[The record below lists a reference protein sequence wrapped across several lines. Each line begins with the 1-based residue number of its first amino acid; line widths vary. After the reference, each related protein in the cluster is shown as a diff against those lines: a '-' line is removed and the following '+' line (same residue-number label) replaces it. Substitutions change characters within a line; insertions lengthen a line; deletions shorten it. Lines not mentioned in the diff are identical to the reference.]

1 VTKLDQSHD
10 SISSRIER
18 LEQQNRRLKRGA
30 LACLLL
36 FAGIGLM
43 AQTKQRAA
51 APRARPPAVPRV
63 RTVEAE
69 SFILKDSSGRVRA
82 ELSMSGTGPSLKL
95 KDEAG
100 AALVTLA
107 LNDGAPKGPM
117 LLMSG
122 PQRQAAFALSV
133 LDGGGSQLS
142 LTGERPDIQ
151 LRLGVTPEGTAV
163 ELTDKNG
170 FTTTLGNGVQVTR
183 NGQVKNTSAAAIAL
197 YGKERR
203 MLWSAP

>member
-1 VTKLDQSHD
+1 VSKQSQGHD
-10 SISSRIER
+10 SLSSRIER
-18 LEQQNRRLKRGA
+18 LEQQNRRFRRGA
-30 LACLLL
+30 LACVLLL
-36 FAGIGLM
+36 VGIGLM
-43 AQTKQRAA
+43 AQTKQRTP
-51 APRARPPAVPRV
+51 APQARRPAPPRV

-69 SFILKDSSGRVRA
+69 SFILKDTSGRVRA

-100 AALVTLA
+100 TALVTLS
-107 LNDGAPKGPM
+107 LNDGTPKGPM
-117 LLMSG
+117 LLLSG
-122 PQRQAAFALSV
+122 PQRHAAFALSV
-133 LDGGGSQLS
+133 LEGGGSQLS
-142 LTGERPDIQ
+142 LTGARPDIQ
-151 LRLGVTPEGTAV
+151 LHLGVTPEGTAV
-163 ELTDKNG
+163 ELTDKDG

>member
-1 VTKLDQSHD
+1 
-10 SISSRIER
+10 
-18 LEQQNRRLKRGA
+18 
-30 LACLLL
+30 
-36 FAGIGLM
+36 M
-43 AQTKQRAA
+43 AQTTRQRTATPAPQAKQA
-51 APRARPPAVPRV
+51 APAARPAAQRRI

-69 SFILKDSSGRVRA
+69 EFILKDASGRVRA
-82 ELSMSGTGPSLKL
+82 ELSMVGTGPSLRL

-100 AALVTLA
+100 TAMVTLS

-117 LLMSG
+117 LLLTG
-122 PQRQAAFALSV
+122 PQRKASFSLSV
-133 LDGGGSQLS
+133 LDGVGSQLA

-151 LRLGVTPEGTAV
+151 LRLGVTPEGTAI
-163 ELTDKNG
+163 ELLDKDG
-170 FTTTLGNGVQVTR
+170 FAANIGNGVQVAR